1 MDADPMPFA
10 EHSLATPDNPA
21 GHSERARHI
30 QQLLRRRDL
39 RLRFPAELESE
50 FRAHHDDAALRIFR
64 ASLTWLALL
73 YLAMAISAL
82 TILSGSHDG
91 AWPIIF
97 AGFALIMLAAWG
109 LASTRLMQGHY
120 QRTVTT
126 LAALMMVL
134 ATINPMFEPE
144 PAFRTLLHIGTVFVV
159 VVVYLGLSLRLPYA
173 LLAGWGGGLPPLLLA
188 TSFGVAQDWTLVIP
202 TYAGASLLCMVL
214 CFRDERQRRRMFLQG
229 ELLREDQRR
238 IETLA
243 RELSRQ
249 ALVDGLTGL
258 ANRRQF
264 DQALKREWSRAQR
277 EQQPLALVFADIDY
291 FKPYN
296 DLLGH
301 QEGDDCLR
309 VMAGIF
315 RSQARRATDLAA
327 RYGGEEFVLLLPG
340 VDMAGA
346 QQRAEQLAEAV
357 RLCQL
362 PHPRSGCGPVVTL
375 SIGVAVMTPQA
386 DDTSAEE
393 LVRRAD
399 AAMYR
404 AKAEGRNRVVQ
415 ADQDP
420 IAGA

>member
-1 MDADPMPFA
+1 MDADPTPIA
-10 EHSLATPDNPA
+10 EHTLALQEHSA
-21 GHSERARHI
+21 GHTARARQV
-30 QQLLRRRDL
+30 QQLLRAGGL
-39 RLRFPAELESE
+39 RLRFPAVLESE

-73 YLAMAISAL
+73 YLAMAVSAL
-82 TILSGSHDG
+82 TVLSGSHTG
-91 AWPIIF
+91 VWPLIF
-97 AGFALIMLAAWG
+97 AGFAVIMVMAWG
-109 LASTRLMQGHY
+109 LASTPLMRRRY

-126 LAALMMVL
+126 LAALMMIL
-134 ATINPMFEPE
+134 ATINPMLEPDE
-144 PAFRTLLHIGTVFVV
+144 AFRTLLHIGTVFVV

-173 LLAGWGGGLPPLLLA
+173 LLAGWGGGLPPLGLA
-188 TSFGVAQDWTLVIP
+188 AWFGAPLDWTLVVP
-202 TYAGASLLCMVL
+202 TYVGASLLCMVL

-264 DQALKREWSRAQR
+264 DQALKREWARAQR

-340 VDMAGA
+340 VDMNGA
-346 QQRAEQLAEAV
+346 VQRAEQLAEAV

-362 PHPRSGCGPVVTL
+362 PHPRSGCASVVTL
-375 SIGVAVMTPQA
+375 SIGVSVMIPQA
-386 DDTSAEE
+386 DDESPEE

-415 ADQDP
+415 ADQEP
-420 IAGA
+420 MAGA